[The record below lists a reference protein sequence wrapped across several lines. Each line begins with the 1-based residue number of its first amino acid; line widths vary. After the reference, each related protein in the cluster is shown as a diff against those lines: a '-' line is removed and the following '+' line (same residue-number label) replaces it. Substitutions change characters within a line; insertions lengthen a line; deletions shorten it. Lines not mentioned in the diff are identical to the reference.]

1 MVEQG
6 GLHTLGDVK
15 ALILYILHSASRSL
29 EREHLTEIILNDGLV
44 DYFDFSQGLQELL
57 QEGLIDISSPNETN
71 SFVITDVGIRTME
84 LYQKNIPFNV
94 KKRALAALTKTLAK
108 IRRESNTHTDV
119 ALVEGGY
126 LVTCCLTE
134 ENKTLLEYKV
144 LVPDEMQAHIIAD
157 QFLKHPTEKYQSIM
171 AALID
176 ENLFN

>member
-6 GLHTLGDVK
+6 GLHSLGDVK
-15 ALILYILHSASRSL
+15 ALVLYILHAASRSL

-57 QEGLIDISSPNETN
+57 QEGLIDIASSDEMNT
-71 SFVITDVGIRTME
+71 FVITDVGIQTKE
-84 LYQKNIPFNV
+84 LYEKQLPFNV

-108 IRRESNTHTDV
+108 IRRDSNTHTDIGT
-119 ALVEGGY
+119 ADGGY
-126 LVTCCLTE
+126 LVTCRLTE
-134 ENKTLLEYKV
+134 DEKTLLEYKV

-157 QFLKHPTEKYQSIM
+157 QFQKHPTEKYQSIM

>member
-1 MVEQG
+1 MVEHG

-15 ALILYILHSASRSL
+15 ALVLYILHAADRAM
-29 EREHLTEIILNDGLV
+29 EREHLTEIVLNDGLV

-57 QEGLIDISSPNETN
+57 QEGLIDIISPEETN
-71 SFVITDVGIRTME
+71 TFIITDVGIRTKE
-84 LYQKNIPFNV
+84 LYEKNIPFNV
-94 KKRALAALTKTLAK
+94 KKYALAALTKTLAK
-108 IRRESNTHTDV
+108 IRRESNTHTEV
-119 ALVEGGY
+119 SLTEGGY
-126 LVTCCLTE
+126 LVTCRLTE
-134 ENKTLLEYKV
+134 QEKTLLEYKV

>member
-15 ALILYILHSASRSL
+15 ALVLYILHASSRSL

-44 DYFDFSQGLQELL
+44 DYFDFSQALQELL
-57 QEGLIDISSPNETN
+57 EEGLIDIASSDEMNT
-71 SFVITDVGIRTME
+71 FVITNVGIQTKD
-84 LYQKNIPFNV
+84 LYEKNLPFNV
-94 KKRALAALTKTLAK
+94 KKRALAALTRVLAK
-108 IRRESNTHTDV
+108 INRDSNTHTDIV
-119 ALVEGGY
+119 AVEGGFH
-126 LVTCCLTE
+126 VTCCLTE
-134 ENKTLLEYKV
+134 NDKILLEYKV

-157 QFLKHPTEKYQSIM
+157 QFVKNPTEKYQSMM